1 MKVAYSF
8 STLRYVHDPVTQEF
22 VNVGVAIFSPEARY
36 FRAICT
42 PSYSRVTRMFG
53 KIDGQGFRQFSR
65 HIQDR
70 ICAMGQAYSS
80 ASAPEGKLTMEG
92 MLAKILP
99 ADDSALQFSSVG
111 VGLSG
116 DLDRTLN
123 ELYQR
128 HVQRY
133 SPASAAR
140 ESGDGGRALGASG

>member
-1 MKVAYSF
+1 MKAAYSF
-8 STLRYVHDPVTQEF
+8 SALRYVHDPVTQEF
-22 VNVGVAIFSPEARY
+22 VNIGVAVFSPAARY

-42 PSYSRVTRMFG
+42 TSYSRITQMFR
-53 KIDGQGFRQFSR
+53 KVDGRGFRRFAR
-65 HIQDR
+65 YIQDR
-70 ICAMGQAYSS
+70 ICAVGQEY
-80 ASAPEGKLTMEG
+80 ASAGPSAEGLTIER
-92 MLAKILP
+92 MLAKVLP

-133 SPASAAR
+133 TPARAVRTSGAGAYGLAA
-140 ESGDGGRALGASG
+140 SH